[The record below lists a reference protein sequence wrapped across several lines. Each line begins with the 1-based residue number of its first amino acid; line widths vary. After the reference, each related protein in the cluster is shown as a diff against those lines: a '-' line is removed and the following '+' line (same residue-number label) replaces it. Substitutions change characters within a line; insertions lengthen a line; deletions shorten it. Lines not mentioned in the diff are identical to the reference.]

1 MNLTNRKLA
10 AGALCGVLALI
21 GTRPTPAHHSNV
33 MFDVSRQLQVSGTVR
48 NLEWA
53 NPHVW
58 LWLIATNESGEAT
71 TYAFE
76 GTSINEMSRRSGW
89 TKNIVTV
96 GEKVTVKYKPFK
108 DGRSGGHL
116 DAVTLSDGHVL
127 DADRG
132 YHPPPAVEPAPAK

>member
-1 MNLTNRKLA
+1 MSLTTHKLA

-21 GTRPTPAHHSNV
+21 STRPTPAHHSFV
-33 MFDVSRQLQVSGTVR
+33 MFDLSRQSQVAGTVR

-58 LWLIATNESGEAT
+58 LWVIATNENSEAM

-96 GEKVTVKYKPFK
+96 GEKVTVKYRPFK
-108 DGRSGGHL
+108 DGRNGGRIIT
-116 DAVTLSDGHVL
+116 VTLGNGRVL
-127 DADRG
+127 DADGG
-132 YHPPPAVEPAPAK
+132 YHPPPDLEPAPAK